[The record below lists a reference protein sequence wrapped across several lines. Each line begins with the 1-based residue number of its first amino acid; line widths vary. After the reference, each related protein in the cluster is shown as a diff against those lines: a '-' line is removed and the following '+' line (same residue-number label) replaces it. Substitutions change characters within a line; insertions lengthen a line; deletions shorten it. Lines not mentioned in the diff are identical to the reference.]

1 MQAETHLLSF
11 PSLQIWAFLH
21 FGYRWEH
28 DLVISPIKAHGDRFT
43 KKHWFVLAVTLFTIS
58 LWCIEKQFE
67 DWVGDMGVIAIIPM
81 VAFFG
86 TSILSKEDFHK

>member
-1 MQAETHLLSF
+1 M
-11 PSLQIWAFLH
+11 
-21 FGYRWEH
+21 
-28 DLVISPIKAHGDRFT
+28 
-43 KKHWFVLAVTLFTIS
+43 LAVTMFTIS

-86 TSILSKEDFHK
+86 TSIFAGDTARPSCASRRYRAALALYKSAPAPPWSPHLSLATILAPPTL

>member
-1 MQAETHLLSF
+1 M
-11 PSLQIWAFLH
+11 
-21 FGYRWEH
+21 
-28 DLVISPIKAHGDRFT
+28 ISPIKAHGDRFT
-43 KKHWFVLAVTLFTIS
+43 KKHWFVLAVTMFTIS